1 MIDFEFEFQYAEEK
15 QPTLQKVGG
24 SIPAGRCVVLCGGS
38 GCGKSTLLRCINGLI
53 PQFYEGELKG
63 FCRLNGQDT
72 AGIRI
77 GEIGEL
83 AASVFQDPRSQF
95 FTVNSSN
102 EVAFGLEN
110 HGLPQDKIRR
120 RVDEAFR
127 IFHLER
133 LKDRN
138 VYELSSGERQ
148 LISILSA
155 WAMDTDIFL
164 LDEPTANLDFAAT
177 QQLKEILLALKKQGK
192 TLLLSEHRLYYLAD
206 IADEFWVMAD
216 GEIKGKYT
224 AAEAKAF
231 SVERRQTLSL
241 RTLDLAEITVP
252 EKEPLP
258 KTAPTALAVSDVCY
272 TYGRKAGDTLSGVS
286 FSVREHEI
294 VGLVGANGCGKT
306 TIGKLIAGLYRPSGG
321 RIMLFGKSQN
331 PKQLQKQ
338 VLFILQEAEFQFFT
352 GSVLHELQYGHAV
365 TPEFEAKTE
374 ALLKSMDMWD
384 CRNRHPFSLSGGQMQ
399 RLTLMMAYLSDKPI
413 VILDEPTAGQDA
425 ESLERCAALIRE
437 MRKEKTVLIITHD
450 PELIAGA
457 CDRCIGL
464 SDGHAEIEFP
474 VHSERDLQ
482 AVRQY
487 MERFHLSNAPAKKQH
502 KERFHPATKLLYWL
516 ALLVVIS
523 TSNNHLVYAVYTA
536 LILLTAAD
544 GWLGTAL
551 AGGMSFGLLWAA
563 NALLPGTVFSFML
576 VLFPRIIAVGISM
589 RTLIGRNEASRT
601 LAALRNLRLPE
612 RLIMIVAVIFRFFPV
627 LSGDMKLLRQSI
639 RTRGVFTSPLQKLQA
654 LSSYIEILTVPMALR
669 VIRIAET
676 LSASAE
682 TRGHRLNPPQKQL
695 SVASVFCVG
704 CCVLRPAGG
713 IDRRRPYP
721 VIAVSATFNHI
732 PFKKESL
739 TMSTANP
746 NKLKI
751 KDIITVVLLA
761 LINVVIFFASS
772 VLYATPITII
782 LMPVFFALLEG
793 IVYFIIGTK
802 VKKPG
807 AILIYSIVRAIMG
820 GYLPYIILFI
830 LSGVIAELLLW
841 KMGYGNA
848 KALTVSY
855 VINQVLA
862 AFGSTIIPYA
872 IAAKAMADQMVTDG
886 RQDAIL
892 AASQMLQSWV
902 SVALVAGVI
911 VAAFIGA
918 MIGKRIV
925 KKHLAA

>member
-1 MIDFEFEFQYAEEK
+1 MIDFEFEFQYAEGK
-15 QPTLQKVGG
+15 APVLRQTAG

-38 GCGKSTLLRCINGLI
+38 GGGKSTLLRCINGLI

-72 AGIRI
+72 AGLRI

-95 FTVNSSN
+95 FTVNSSG

-110 HGLPQDKIRR
+110 HGLPQDEIRR

-138 VYELSSGERQ
+138 VYDLSSGERQ

-164 LDEPTANLDFAAT
+164 LDEPTANLDFAAM
-177 QQLKEILLALKKQGK
+177 QQLKEILLALKRQGK

-206 IADEFWVMAD
+206 IADEYWVMTD

-231 SVERRQTLSL
+231 SAEQRQTLSL
-241 RTLDLAEITVP
+241 RTLDLAKITVP
-252 EKEPLP
+252 EKEPQP
-258 KTAPTALAVSDVCY
+258 SETALEALCVSDVCY

-321 RIMLFGKSQN
+321 RITLFGKPQN

-352 GSVLHELQYGHAV
+352 SSVLYELQYGHAV

-384 CRNRHPFSLSGGQMQ
+384 CRDRHPFSLSGGQMQ
-399 RLTLMMAYLSDKPI
+399 RLTLMMAYLSEKPI

-437 MRKEKTVLIITHD
+437 MRNEKTVLIITHD
-450 PELIAGA
+450 LELIASA

-464 SDGHAEIEFP
+464 LDGRAETEFP
-474 VHSERDLQ
+474 VRSEQDLQ

-487 MERFHLSNAPAKKQH
+487 MERFHPSDAPAKKQH

-516 ALLVVIS
+516 TLLVVIS
-523 TSNNHLVYAVYTA
+523 TSNNHLVYAVYAA

-544 GWLGTAL
+544 GWIGTAL
-551 AGGMSFGLLWAA
+551 AGGMSFGVLWAA

-576 VLFPRIIAVGISM
+576 VLFPRIIAVGISLQ
-589 RTLIGRNEASRT
+589 TLIGRNEASRT
-601 LAALRNLRLPE
+601 LAALRNLHLPE

-627 LSGDMKLLRQSI
+627 LSGDRKLLRQSI
-639 RTRGVFTSPLQKLQA
+639 RTRGAFTTPLQKLRA
-654 LSSYIEILTVPMALR
+654 LPSYLEILTVPMALR

-682 TRGHRLNPPQKQL
+682 TRGIDLKCRKSNYL
-695 SVASVFCVG
+695 SLRFSAWDVVFCV
-704 CCVLRPAGG
+704 L
-713 IDRRRPYP
+713 
-721 VIAVSATFNHI
+721 
-732 PFKKESL
+732 
-739 TMSTANP
+739 
-746 NKLKI
+746 
-751 KDIITVVLLA
+751 
-761 LINVVIFFASS
+761 
-772 VLYATPITII
+772 
-782 LMPVFFALLEG
+782 
-793 IVYFIIGTK
+793 
-802 VKKPG
+802 
-807 AILIYSIVRAIMG
+807 
-820 GYLPYIILFI
+820 
-830 LSGVIAELLLW
+830 
-841 KMGYGNA
+841 
-848 KALTVSY
+848 
-855 VINQVLA
+855 
-862 AFGSTIIPYA
+862 
-872 IAAKAMADQMVTDG
+872 
-886 RQDAIL
+886 L
-892 AASQMLQSWV
+892 AASI
-902 SVALVAGVI
+902 AAGLI
-911 VAAFIGA
+911 
-918 MIGKRIV
+918 
-925 KKHLAA
+925 L

>member
-1 MIDFEFEFQYAEEK
+1 M
-15 QPTLQKVGG
+15 
-24 SIPAGRCVVLCGGS
+24 
-38 GCGKSTLLRCINGLI
+38 
-53 PQFYEGELKG
+53 
-63 FCRLNGQDT
+63 
-72 AGIRI
+72 
-77 GEIGEL
+77 
-83 AASVFQDPRSQF
+83 
-95 FTVNSSN
+95 NSSN

-601 LAALRNLRLPE
+601 LAALRNLHLPE
-612 RLIMIVAVIFRFFPV
+612 RFIMIVAVIFRFFPV
-627 LSGDMKLLRQSI
+627 LSGRYEAAAAIHPHPGRVCDAMAKVACAAILYRNTDRADGFARYPHRRNAVRLR
-639 RTRGVFTSPLQKLQA
+639 RNT
-654 LSSYIEILTVPMALR
+654 
-669 VIRIAET
+669 
-676 LSASAE
+676 
-682 TRGHRLNPPQKQL
+682 GHRLNPPQKQL

-830 LSGVIAELLLW
+830 LSGAIAELLLW

-918 MIGKRIV
+918 AIGKGIV

>member
-24 SIPAGRCVVLCGGS
+24 SIPAGCCVVLCGDS

-72 AGIRI
+72 AGMSI
-77 GEIGEL
+77 GEIGAL

-110 HGLPQDKIRR
+110 HGLPQDEIRR

-231 SVERRQTLSL
+231 SAEQRQTLSL

-258 KTAPTALAVSDVCY
+258 KTAPTVLDVSDVRY

-306 TIGKLIAGLYRPSGG
+306 TLGKLVAGLNRPSGG
-321 RIMLFGKSQN
+321 RITFFGKPQN

-352 GSVLHELQYGHAV
+352 SSVLHELQYGHAV

-384 CRNRHPFSLSGGQMQ
+384 CRDRHPFSLSGGQMQ

-413 VILDEPTAGQDA
+413 IILDEPTAGQDA
-425 ESLERCAALIRE
+425 ESLERCAALIRK

-450 PELIAGA
+450 LELIAGA

-464 SDGHAEIEFP
+464 SDGHAEAEFS
-474 VHSERDLQ
+474 VCSEQDLQ

-487 MERFHLSNAPAKKQH
+487 MEHFHPSDAPAKKRH

-551 AGGMSFGLLWAA
+551 AGGASFGLLWAA
-563 NALLPGTVFSFML
+563 NALLPGTVFSFMF

-601 LAALRNLRLPE
+601 LAALRNLHLPE
-612 RLIMIVAVIFRFFPV
+612 RLIMIIAVVFRFFPV
-627 LSGDMKLLRQSI
+627 LSGDRKLLRQSI
-639 RTRGVFTSPLQKLQA
+639 RTRGAFATPLQKLRA
-654 LSSYIEILTVPMALR
+654 LPSYIEILTVPMALR

-682 TRGHRLNPPQKQL
+682 TRGIDLKCRKSNYL
-695 SVASVFCVG
+695 SLRFSAWDAVFCV
-704 CCVLRPAGG
+704 L
-713 IDRRRPYP
+713 
-721 VIAVSATFNHI
+721 
-732 PFKKESL
+732 
-739 TMSTANP
+739 
-746 NKLKI
+746 
-751 KDIITVVLLA
+751 
-761 LINVVIFFASS
+761 
-772 VLYATPITII
+772 
-782 LMPVFFALLEG
+782 
-793 IVYFIIGTK
+793 
-802 VKKPG
+802 
-807 AILIYSIVRAIMG
+807 
-820 GYLPYIILFI
+820 
-830 LSGVIAELLLW
+830 
-841 KMGYGNA
+841 
-848 KALTVSY
+848 
-855 VINQVLA
+855 
-862 AFGSTIIPYA
+862 
-872 IAAKAMADQMVTDG
+872 
-886 RQDAIL
+886 L
-892 AASQMLQSWV
+892 AASI
-902 SVALVAGVI
+902 AAGLI
-911 VAAFIGA
+911 
-918 MIGKRIV
+918 
-925 KKHLAA
+925 L

>member
-1 MIDFEFEFQYAEEK
+1 MIDFEFEFQYAEGK
-15 QPTLQKVGG
+15 APVLRQTAG

-38 GCGKSTLLRCINGLI
+38 GGGKSTLLRCINGLI

-72 AGIRI
+72 AGLRI

-95 FTVNSSN
+95 FTVNSSG

-110 HGLPQDKIRR
+110 HGLPQDEIRR

-138 VYELSSGERQ
+138 VYDLSSGERQ

-164 LDEPTANLDFAAT
+164 LDEPTANLDFAAM
-177 QQLKEILLALKKQGK
+177 QQLKEILLALKRQGK

-206 IADEFWVMAD
+206 IADEYWVMTD

-231 SVERRQTLSL
+231 SAEQRQTLSL
-241 RTLDLAEITVP
+241 RTLDLAKITVP
-252 EKEPLP
+252 EKEPQP
-258 KTAPTALAVSDVCY
+258 SETALEALCVSDVRY

-321 RIMLFGKSQN
+321 RITLFGKPQN

-352 GSVLHELQYGHAV
+352 SSVLYELQYGHAV

-384 CRNRHPFSLSGGQMQ
+384 CRDRHPFSLSGGQMQ
-399 RLTLMMAYLSDKPI
+399 RLTLMMAYLSEKPI

-437 MRKEKTVLIITHD
+437 MRNEKTVLIITHD
-450 PELIAGA
+450 LELIASA

-464 SDGHAEIEFP
+464 LDGRAETEFP
-474 VHSERDLQ
+474 VRSEQDLQ

-487 MERFHLSNAPAKKQH
+487 MERFHPSDAPAKKQH

-523 TSNNHLVYAVYTA
+523 TSNNHLVYAVYAA

-544 GWLGTAL
+544 GWIGTAL
-551 AGGMSFGLLWAA
+551 AGGMSFGVLWAA

-576 VLFPRIIAVGISM
+576 VLFPRIIAVGISLQ
-589 RTLIGRNEASRT
+589 TLIGRNEASRT
-601 LAALRNLRLPE
+601 LAALRNLHLPE

-627 LSGDMKLLRQSI
+627 LSGDRKLLRQSI
-639 RTRGVFTSPLQKLQA
+639 RTRGAFTTPLQKLRA
-654 LSSYIEILTVPMALR
+654 LPSYLEILTVPMALR

-682 TRGHRLNPPQKQL
+682 TRGIDLKCRKSNYL
-695 SVASVFCVG
+695 SLRFSAWDVVFCV
-704 CCVLRPAGG
+704 L
-713 IDRRRPYP
+713 
-721 VIAVSATFNHI
+721 
-732 PFKKESL
+732 
-739 TMSTANP
+739 
-746 NKLKI
+746 
-751 KDIITVVLLA
+751 
-761 LINVVIFFASS
+761 
-772 VLYATPITII
+772 
-782 LMPVFFALLEG
+782 
-793 IVYFIIGTK
+793 
-802 VKKPG
+802 
-807 AILIYSIVRAIMG
+807 
-820 GYLPYIILFI
+820 
-830 LSGVIAELLLW
+830 
-841 KMGYGNA
+841 
-848 KALTVSY
+848 
-855 VINQVLA
+855 
-862 AFGSTIIPYA
+862 
-872 IAAKAMADQMVTDG
+872 
-886 RQDAIL
+886 L
-892 AASQMLQSWV
+892 AASI
-902 SVALVAGVI
+902 AAGLI
-911 VAAFIGA
+911 
-918 MIGKRIV
+918 
-925 KKHLAA
+925 L

>member
-1 MIDFEFEFQYAEEK
+1 MIDFEFEFQYAEAK
-15 QPTLQKVGG
+15 LPILRQVGG
-24 SIPAGRCVVLCGGS
+24 GIPAGRCVVLCGGS

-53 PQFYEGELKG
+53 PQFYEGELRG

-72 AGIRI
+72 AGMSI

-258 KTAPTALAVSDVCY
+258 KTAPTALAVSDVRY

-306 TIGKLIAGLYRPSGG
+306 TIGKLIAGLYRP
-321 RIMLFGKSQN
+321 
-331 PKQLQKQ
+331 
-338 VLFILQEAEFQFFT
+338 
-352 GSVLHELQYGHAV
+352 
-365 TPEFEAKTE
+365 
-374 ALLKSMDMWD
+374 
-384 CRNRHPFSLSGGQMQ
+384 SGGQMQ

-639 RTRGVFTSPLQKLQA
+639 RTRGAFVTPWQKLRA
-654 LSSYIEILTVPMALR
+654 LPSYIEILTVPMALR

-682 TRGHRLNPPQKQL
+682 TRGIDLTRRKSNYL
-695 SVASVFCVG
+695 SLRFSAWDAVFCV
-704 CCVLRPAGG
+704 L
-713 IDRRRPYP
+713 
-721 VIAVSATFNHI
+721 
-732 PFKKESL
+732 
-739 TMSTANP
+739 
-746 NKLKI
+746 
-751 KDIITVVLLA
+751 
-761 LINVVIFFASS
+761 
-772 VLYATPITII
+772 
-782 LMPVFFALLEG
+782 
-793 IVYFIIGTK
+793 
-802 VKKPG
+802 
-807 AILIYSIVRAIMG
+807 
-820 GYLPYIILFI
+820 
-830 LSGVIAELLLW
+830 
-841 KMGYGNA
+841 
-848 KALTVSY
+848 
-855 VINQVLA
+855 
-862 AFGSTIIPYA
+862 
-872 IAAKAMADQMVTDG
+872 
-886 RQDAIL
+886 L
-892 AASQMLQSWV
+892 AASI
-902 SVALVAGVI
+902 AAGLI
-911 VAAFIGA
+911 
-918 MIGKRIV
+918 
-925 KKHLAA
+925 L